1 MVRKFLIKLFG
12 IETFEE
18 YKKKCVLTPK
28 YYKDPEK
35 GVKLA
40 EEKTKESLE
49 KKKV

>member
-12 IETFEE
+12 IETFEK

-28 YYKDPEK
+28 YYKAPQKD
-35 GVKLA
+35 L
-40 EEKTKESLE
+40 T